1 MQESQETW
9 VQFLGWEDPYWRAW
23 QPIPVFLPGE
33 SHGQSSLAGQSPQGH
48 NHKELD
54 MTEETQHAHKLS
66 FQLTNFV
73 AELTF
78 YLTSR
83 KPRYNKNTYVDDPKD
98 MSVLI
103 KTAKLYSEKFS
114 SSSWGDHGKDT

>member
-1 MQESQETW
+1 MQESQETC
-9 VQFLGWEDPYWRAW
+9 VQFLGWEDPCWMAW
-23 QPIPVFLPGE
+23 QSIPVFLPGE
-33 SHGQSSLAGQSPQGH
+33 SHGQNSLAGWSPQD
-48 NHKELD
+48 HKELD
-54 MTEETQHAHKLS
+54 MTQETQHAHKLF

-73 AELTF
+73 ADLTF

-83 KPRYNKNTYVDDPKD
+83 KPRYNKNAYVYDPKD

-103 KTAKLYSEKFS
+103 KPTKLYSEKFS